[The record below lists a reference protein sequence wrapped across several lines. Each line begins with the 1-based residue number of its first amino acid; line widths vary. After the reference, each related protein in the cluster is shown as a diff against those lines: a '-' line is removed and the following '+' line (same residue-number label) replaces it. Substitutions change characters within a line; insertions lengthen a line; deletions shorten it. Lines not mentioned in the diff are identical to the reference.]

1 MSETNTQD
9 TGSQGVTVRMSKLTE
24 GIGILFSGV
33 LTMLEALDAGTA
45 KTLTEGFA
53 HPDAAAGSG
62 DGGGAAPVNT
72 AADNSADHSGRFGV
86 EPDTVCHP
94 DGAGEDKAV
103 EQEGVPATAQPEQ
116 ETKPVQET
124 HPTPDSGLTVDDVAR
139 IVVQKVKANPGINEK
154 IRALVIAHGAQRVTE
169 LKPEV
174 LEAFLTD
181 LSQL

>member
-62 DGGGAAPVNT
+62 DDGGAAPVNA
-72 AADNSADHSGRFGV
+72 AADNSAD
-86 EPDTVCHP
+86 HP
-94 DGAGEDKAV
+94 DGAGEDKA
-103 EQEGVPATAQPEQ
+103 AEQ
-116 ETKPVQET
+116 ETQPAQET
-124 HPTPDSGLTVDDVAR
+124 NPGSGSGLTVDDVAR